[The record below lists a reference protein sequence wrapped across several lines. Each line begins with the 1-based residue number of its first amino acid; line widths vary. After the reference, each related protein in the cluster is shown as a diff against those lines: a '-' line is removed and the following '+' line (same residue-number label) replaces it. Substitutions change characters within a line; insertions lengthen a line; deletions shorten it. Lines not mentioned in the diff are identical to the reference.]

1 MFVHSHCLT
10 ISGFLSSFRVGQIAR
25 MANFGVQDANY
36 AFLPVDS
43 ELSQTSSIRT
53 FKIPVEKW
61 NSSVEKH
68 TIGFS
73 EQVSF
78 VIMVL
83 IIIAFV

>member
-1 MFVHSHCLT
+1 
-10 ISGFLSSFRVGQIAR
+10 

-61 NSSVEKH
+61 NSPAEKH

-78 VIMVL
+78 VIMVIMVIMVIVIMVIMV
-83 IIIAFV
+83 IIVK

>member
-1 MFVHSHCLT
+1 M
-10 ISGFLSSFRVGQIAR
+10 GFLGSFRVGRIAR
-25 MANFGVQDANY
+25 MANFGLQDANY

-61 NSSVEKH
+61 NSPAEKH

-78 VIMVL
+78 VILLLV
-83 IIIAFV
+83 IIIGSSDSTGAL